1 MERRLGKGSE
11 KMRTTVPGQTM
22 RPRFVVFVVLLTG
35 VWVGSW
41 GCGEEGSPGEAL
53 VPGRVPDLRSDDGLL
68 HSEKLQAMVDLQL
81 RRDGAALVE
90 RLGDPDAAVRARAA
104 FALGSVQ
111 WPDAQVALAALLED
125 PEPAVRRDA
134 AFALGQLELAD
145 GGRAPAEALRGE
157 EDPQARLWMMEAVG
171 RGGDE
176 GAVRS
181 LLALDAG
188 GQEVARTR
196 ALARAVLRDVRPD
209 GALGVLVEGLTH
221 PDPEVREA
229 AAYPFGH
236 LPETEPWKGH
246 ATEVRKALDGY
257 AGDEPAAMHL
267 TLALARLG
275 EGADLERLLHWLREG
290 KDWRIRVNVAR
301 GLGSLP
307 WLEREGVRP
316 ALFHALDDGSE
327 HVAITAARALTQG
340 MWVPPDVLAE
350 MDERIRG
357 PSHRWRVQTPF
368 LWQLAQFHDAE
379 AVMAWTRKMVRVHPT
394 AVAHGLAAL
403 SGSHVAGV
411 GDLILELARHS
422 DPEIRGAGVGALSR
436 SWQMVVATGESADEV
451 YGILVSAMRDG
462 VPRAAVYA
470 AQPMVHP
477 SFLELGALEELHAAF
492 HRWADAG
499 DLYVSGALLDLLA
512 QFGDP
517 SSLDLVEGAL
527 RHGVPF
533 VRRAAARALEEHR
546 GRPVRL
552 DEIRPHEVERAV
564 DWEFLATLGS
574 APRLIL
580 DTEKGRIVVRLVPDQ
595 APLTVQSLAEQAM
608 AKLHDG
614 VPFHRAEPNFVVQ
627 GGDVGAGDGSGGTG
641 YAIRSEF
648 NQLLFWRGV
657 MGMASAGKDTEGS
670 QFFLTHSA
678 QPRLDGP
685 MTAFGWVESGL
696 DVLDRIYEG
705 DRVERM
711 SVVPG
716 EGS

>member
-1 MERRLGKGSE
+1 MSRRPGRGLEKVGTTFPERTIGRRS
-11 KMRTTVPGQTM
+11 VAS
-22 RPRFVVFVVLLTG
+22 VVLLAG
-35 VWVGSW
+35 VGIGLW
-41 GCGEEGSPGEAL
+41 GCRDEGPPGEAP
-53 VPGRVPDLRSDDGLL
+53 VPGRIPDLRPDDGLL
-68 HSEKLQAMVDLQL
+68 HSERLQAMVDLQVL
-81 RRDGAALVE
+81 RDGAALVE

-111 WPDAQVALAALLED
+111 WPDAEVALAALLKD
-125 PEPAVRRDA
+125 PEPEVRRDA

-145 GGRAPAEALRGE
+145 GGRALAEALRGE
-157 EDPQARLWMMEAVG
+157 GDPQTRLWMMEAVG

-176 GAVRS
+176 EAVRS
-181 LLALDAG
+181 LVALDTG
-188 GQEVARTR
+188 GQELARTR

-209 GALGVLVEGLTH
+209 GAMGVLVEGLTH

-236 LPETEPWKGH
+236 LPETEPWKVY
-246 ATEVRKALDGY
+246 ATEVRRALDGY

-275 EGADLERLLHWLREG
+275 DGADLERLLGWLRKGE
-290 KDWRIRVNVAR
+290 DWRIRVNVAR

-307 WLEREGVRP
+307 WLERDGVRP

-379 AVMAWTRKMVRVHPT
+379 PVMAWTRRMVRVHPT

-411 GDLILELARHS
+411 RDLILEVARHS
-422 DPEIRGAGVGALSR
+422 DPEIRAAGVGALSR
-436 SWQMVVATGESADEV
+436 SWQMAVAAGESAEEV
-451 YGILVSAMRDG
+451 YGILVSAMRNG
-462 VPRAAVYA
+462 LPRAAVYA

-499 DLYVSGALLDLLA
+499 NPYVAGALLDRLA

-527 RHGVPF
+527 RHGDPS

-552 DEIRPHEVERAV
+552 DEIRLLEAERTV

-580 DTEKGRIVVRLVPDQ
+580 DTERGSIVVRLVPEQ

-627 GGDVGAGDGSGGTG
+627 GGDVGAGDGSGGPG
-641 YAIRSEF
+641 YAIRSEL

-696 DVLDRIYEG
+696 DAMDRIYEG
-705 DRVERM
+705 DRVVGM